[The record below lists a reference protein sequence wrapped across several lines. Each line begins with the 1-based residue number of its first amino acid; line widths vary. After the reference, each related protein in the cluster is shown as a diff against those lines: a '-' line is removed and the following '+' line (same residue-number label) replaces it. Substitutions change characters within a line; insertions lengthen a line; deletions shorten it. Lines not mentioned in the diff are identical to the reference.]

1 MPPLPFDTS
10 VADVRV
16 FLTLGYQARCM
27 KLHDISIQVPDPLL
41 EAAKRLAASRDVT
54 VGQVFRAALSN
65 EIRRSTRNAKTPN
78 RADEQLLAPLR
89 ALLAVDFGR
98 TTGWE
103 DLQSRLQS
111 KGYTLREGGGGLAIH
126 SYPDGVR
133 LCKASEL
140 GHAYSSLMRRFQRPF
155 PGHSHQHLVNR
166 IIPQYAGSDPEDIDL
181 IEPF

>member
-1 MPPLPFDTS
+1 MRIH
-10 VADVRV
+10 DV
-16 FLTLGYQARCM
+16 
-27 KLHDISIQVPDPLL
+27 SIQVPDPLL
-41 EAAKRLAASRDVT
+41 EAAKRLAARRDVT
-54 VGQVFRAALSN
+54 VGQIFRSALSN
-65 EIRRSTRNAKTPN
+65 EIRRSTRDAKTPN

-98 TTGWE
+98 ATGWE
-103 DLQSRLQS
+103 DLQSRLQH
-111 KGYTLREGGGGLAIH
+111 KGYVLREAGGGLAVH
-126 SYPDGVR
+126 SHPEGVR

-166 IIPQYAGSDPEDIDL
+166 FIPQHVAQDRDDIDL